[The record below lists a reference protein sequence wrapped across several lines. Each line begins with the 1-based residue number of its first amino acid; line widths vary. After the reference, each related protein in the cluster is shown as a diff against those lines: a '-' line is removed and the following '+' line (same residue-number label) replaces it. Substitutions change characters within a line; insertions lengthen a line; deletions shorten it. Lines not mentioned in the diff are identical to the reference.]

1 MATTIGTE
9 QTIEDLVRNLILL
22 EHDAIAAYETTIER
36 LESAE
41 AKSEIASFLQDHRRH
56 LAELDKM
63 SAALGM
69 EAPREGDAKQYLTT
83 GKVAMAELMGDGAV
97 LKAMKTNEDDT
108 VTAYERASK
117 HQDAVPESRAV
128 FERAHQD
135 ELRHRAW
142 MESAAERA

>member
-9 QTIEDLVRNLILL
+9 KTIEDLVRNLVLL

-36 LESAE
+36 LDDAT
-41 AKSEIASFLQDHRRH
+41 AKQQIGEFLQDHKRH

-69 EAPREGDAKQYLTT
+69 EPPREGDAKQYLTT
-83 GKVAMAELMGDGAV
+83 GKVALADLMGDGAI

-117 HQDAVPESRAV
+117 HDDAIPESRAV

-142 MESAAERA
+142 MESAGQRY

>member
-9 QTIEDLVRNLILL
+9 NTFEDLVRNLILL

-36 LESAE
+36 LDGAE
-41 AKSEIASFLQDHRRH
+41 AKNQIGTFLEDHRRH
-56 LAELDKM
+56 LADLGKI
-63 SAALGM
+63 AAAAGV

-83 GKVAMAELMGDGAV
+83 GKVALASLMGDSAI

-117 HQDAVPESRAV
+117 HEQAVPESRAV
-128 FERAHQD
+128 FARAHQD
-135 ELRHRAW
+135 ELRHRTW
-142 MESAAERA
+142 METAAEHG

>member
-9 QTIEDLVRNLILL
+9 KTIDDLVRNLILL

-36 LESAE
+36 LDDAA
-41 AKSEIASFLQDHRRH
+41 AKQQISEFLQDHRRH
-56 LAELDKM
+56 LADLDKM
-63 SAALGM
+63 AVALGM
-69 EAPREGDAKQYLTT
+69 EPPREGDAKQFLTT
-83 GKVAMAELMGDGAV
+83 GKVALADMMGDGAI
-97 LKAMKTNEDDT
+97 LKAMKSNEEDT

-117 HQDAVPESRAV
+117 HDDAVPESRTV

-142 MESAAERA
+142 LESAAERT